1 MSVIR
6 FGVSLEKDL
15 LKRLDRLVQ
24 DKQFP
29 NRSQAIRF
37 LINSKMIEQQWDE
50 DEEVAGAMVM
60 IYDHHK
66 RDLQKQMTTLQHD
79 YHCLILSS
87 QHIHLNHDLCLE
99 TVTLKGKAGKLRKL
113 SDKLKALKGIHHGEL
128 VMTGMPAD
136 HLTSDNLG

>member
-1 MSVIR
+1 MPVKR
-6 FGVSLEKDL
+6 FGVSLEEDL
-15 LKRLDRLVQ
+15 LNRLDRLVD

-37 LINSKMIEQQWDE
+37 LINTEMIEQQWKE
-50 DEEVAGAMVM
+50 DEEVAGALVL

-99 TVTLKGKAGKLRKL
+99 TITLKGKAGKLN
-113 SDKLKALKGIHHGEL
+113 
-128 VMTGMPAD
+128 
-136 HLTSDNLG
+136 NLPCHPVWPI